1 MSVDGAA
8 AQVEVV
14 LDAPPERV
22 FALLTDVERTGGL
35 GPENARNVWAGD
47 ARGVGAVFRGTNDRA
62 GRVWEVPGTVVEHV
76 PPSRFA
82 YVVGDPACPSAS
94 WSYDLT
100 AVAGGTRVVQRF
112 LHGPG
117 MTYLRRAVDKHPDRA
132 AELVAGRLA
141 ELERGMRATLQAAA
155 ALLQD

>member
-1 MSVDGAA
+1 MSVDGAV

-35 GPENARNVWAGD
+35 GPENARNVWESD
-47 ARGVGAVFRGTNDRA
+47 ARGVGAVFRGTNDRD
-62 GRVWEVPGTVVEHV
+62 GRVWEVPCSVVEHV

-82 YVVGDPACPSAS
+82 YAVGDPARPSAT
-94 WSYDLT
+94 WSYDLAPVT
-100 AVAGGTRVVQRF
+100 GGTRVVQRF
-112 LHGPG
+112 VHGPG
-117 MTYLRRAVDKHPDRA
+117 MTYLRRAVEKHPDRE

-141 ELERGMRATLQAAA
+141 ELERGMRATLQAVG